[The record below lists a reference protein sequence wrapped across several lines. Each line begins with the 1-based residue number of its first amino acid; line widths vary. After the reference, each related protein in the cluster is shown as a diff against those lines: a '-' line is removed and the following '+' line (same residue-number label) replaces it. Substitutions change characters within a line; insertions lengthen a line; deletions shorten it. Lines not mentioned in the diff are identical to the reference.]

1 MEAVESSG
9 IVDDTI
15 GGIIHIIRPSG
26 FMTPGFLQLYS
37 HNLTCC
43 DKHIYLGGGGDE
55 PMPSSSHSMQQMQPH
70 DHMMMPI
77 DDSLIMNGEFQVVG
91 DHLMMGD
98 QGVRFYFLI
107 YL

>member
-9 IVDDTI
+9 IVDDSI
-15 GGIIHIIRPSG
+15 G
-26 FMTPGFLQLYS
+26 
-37 HNLTCC
+37 
-43 DKHIYLGGGGDE
+43 GGGGDE

-77 DDSLIMNGEFQVVG
+77 DDNIIMNGDFQVVG

-98 QGVRFYFLI
+98 QGVRFCIILYRLEVTI
-107 YL
+107 ELNVKK